1 MDDKNKTKSSKQDS
15 VVGSTDEFASKD
27 LEVSWSRWKCLN
39 CSYVYEGAEPAQQCP
54 RCGNNH
60 PDRFEDV
67 D

>member
-1 MDDKNKTKSSKQDS
+1 MNDAKKNPTLKKDS
-15 VVGSTDEFASKD
+15 VVGSADEFVSKD

-54 RCGNNH
+54 RCGNND